1 MKRITAKQ
9 YATSLYESIKDSEG
23 EELNQRIQNFLDLV
37 KKNKDLKILNNIFKT
52 FVEVHQKEEGIL
64 NAEVTSGRELSSK
77 VKTEII
83 NWLKNQTNRT
93 ASLEEKIDQ
102 SILGGIIIKFE
113 DTIVDA
119 SLKNNLKRLQKSLTQ

>member
-1 MKRITAKQ
+1 MKKLSPKQ
-9 YATSLYESIKDSEG
+9 YAQALYESIKDSEG

-52 FVEVHQKEEGIL
+52 FVEVYQKEEGIL